1 MEAVDN
7 ILVTE
12 RKEMNKK
19 KMYALSFFIENSQ
32 LSA

>member
-12 RKEMNKK
+12 RKEMKK